1 MSSIV
6 RKGEIPELP
15 ERVKEK
21 AVLEMALSI
30 RLIVCVL
37 LYVDGREKEEWMA
50 MALRL
55 LRFGVD

>member
-1 MSSIV
+1 MSSMV
-6 RKGEIPELP
+6 KKGEIPELP

-37 LYVDGREKEEWMA
+37 FYVNGREKEDWMV

-55 LRFGVD
+55 LKGSV